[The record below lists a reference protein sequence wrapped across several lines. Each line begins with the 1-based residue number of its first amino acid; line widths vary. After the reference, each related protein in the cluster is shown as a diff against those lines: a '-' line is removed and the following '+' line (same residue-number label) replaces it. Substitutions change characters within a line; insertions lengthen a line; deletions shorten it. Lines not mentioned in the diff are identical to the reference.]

1 MSGAASPNPA
11 GDTPTVGTSQFAS
24 ANSQTVAEGQDAAN
38 PESPAPTANRRLKLK
53 SDEKGAIYLLDPVT
67 GTRYDVSDDE
77 TILPGTP
84 PERTRRNGGR
94 NQAPLSDGEGQHSGS
109 PSSPSDVTS
118 STGGD
123 VNITSEA
130 LLALLVTDLSSAP
143 LTDAQSHRFHTLR
156 GILTLGRD
164 SLMTTTGLVAGQR
177 DQIRTM
183 SDSLREF
190 RDEVANRF
198 DEFSDAMIS
207 ATHSLENTLENN
219 GAGRS
224 DPIMAVNLPPL
235 AANLL
240 PDPVDLGDV
249 RPDIDRV
256 IPPKRDTESY
266 EEFQRRGNAALA
278 RRARAAAAFDP
289 NAAQPANPQPASILK
304 ATRFASVGSASRAGA
319 PSGPARNALVIE
331 PVGLNQTTTGYH
343 TPRPAGATT
352 ITAFEAFALEKSAQ
366 IERIIERQLGEAME
380 APPRAP
386 KLKDPPMYKGEDND
400 EYFMSWLTK
409 MCTWMQGY
417 SLGGPRYDA
426 NRIVYLKTALDSHAL
441 EWFDN
446 EVEPT
451 DRESDIDHEFA
462 PIICALHKRFVTS
475 ATATRAT
482 KEYEAVRYDA
492 ARGIEF
498 LASELLR
505 TANKMREPPSDF
517 SIRQRFMRLIPAAV
531 HDKLIERGLFPEYAD
546 LTTLK
551 SHARVWIEA
560 LEHMRGAGDIDRCCP
575 RWRSTSHIGNRA
587 AQAPAR
593 AAQTINSRAAT
604 KATSTPMYSSP
615 AGPSTSDGPPI
626 KVNKTCYACGIYGHT
641 SADPVCPRF
650 NESASA
656 RPKAVKLAPRPA
668 AQLHAQR
675 VLASYSVDGEE
686 VGVNEADTRDPDHIS
701 HLEEDDGLWGGD
713 QYSANELIDD
723 YPADDEGE
731 PEQFAESTEVRVGAM
746 RQYFSLRVEPP
757 PEGNTITSSTGNN
770 LNTGPPTRRAPAR
783 TLLLDSDVLIVG
795 VAGDGY
801 IPWSAEEDARIAADR
816 MAGWDMGAT
825 SHEGL
830 LTAFDAHYGSGPYTG
845 PALEEMAAVEAVGAE
860 EHARAL
866 WDSLMRMQPL
876 MIVGFSSEFLRTTA
890 IDVEGELA
898 TFMRMFTDLQ
908 QTLIDL
914 AGLQSRR
921 LLARTHLH
929 TLRERPTGSSSRA
942 PRILHLATMANRRLL
957 NDMRMSIHILE
968 QRLTRIATTR
978 TALEEELTRRLVERE
993 SWALNQSVGPSPSRG
1008 SSPPS
1013 YPGSPHESDEYYSPD
1028 EQPYLSRVPGLASN
1042 LVPGPTVT
1050 SMADPIADSPTEGSD
1065 LTSSATSSIGD
1076 SGEGGW
1082 ATAGGLSTAEG
1093 ELNDSTV
1100 DLPNDANQSA
1110 PNEEIVLR
1118 SIEVITSREAERL
1131 TTVRLPNGE
1140 LRTDRSPLPPYHR
1153 RHPQFQDEHQEA
1165 MRVAISDRAQELDVP
1180 QAEVE
1185 RWVEWESR
1193 HELNTN
1199 GDIIRTTDGFPDQYP
1214 NNLFSGLVY
1223 HEGLASSG
1231 PENDDET
1238 AWPGFRAQI
1247 LAQRIEH
1254 IATVRRPRT
1263 LPPQRD
1269 HIPIG
1274 LMDQP
1279 TRSNHTIACLSALVK
1294 IGSTSAYVLFD
1305 SGSNT
1310 DSMTPEYANAINGVR
1325 IPLTEQVTLQLGCVG
1340 SRSKISFGTRVPV
1353 DFGGVK
1359 GHVYFDQVNLDRY
1372 DVVIGTPF
1380 MNRHGVV
1387 LDFGQREIRFPRG
1400 HVIKALST
1408 LEEASLV
1415 DEGGVRK
1422 HRPGVMVET
1431 VEDEDSYRVHLP
1443 SLSCDAPFVLI
1454 AEHEYMD
1461 GLHSPPITDNH
1472 SLRRA
1477 HVREE
1482 EDSELSDALPSLP
1495 WWHPCILI
1503 PEEECEGIDLGSSE
1517 ADHRYG
1523 RSEGGHNDAVDAD
1536 LSERDDGYTTTIT
1549 FRPVRLAP

>member
-11 GDTPTVGTSQFAS
+11 GDTPT
-24 ANSQTVAEGQDAAN
+24 TVAEGQDAAN

-219 GAGRS
+219 VRILRATGATEAQLTKLASVVRAGRS

-278 RRARAAAAFDP
+278 
-289 NAAQPANPQPASILK
+289 
-304 ATRFASVGSASRAGA
+304 ATRSSRGGRLPGWGPFGSRA
-319 PSGPARNALVIE
+319 NALVIE

-426 NRIVYLKTALDSHAL
+426 NRIVYLKTALDSHAG
-441 EWFDN
+441 
-446 EVEPT
+446 V
-451 DRESDIDHEFA
+451 
-462 PIICALHKRFVTS
+462 
-475 ATATRAT
+475 
-482 KEYEAVRYDA
+482 EYEAVRYDA

-560 LEHMRGAGDIDRCCP
+560 LEHMRGRATSTDVARAGAAP
-575 RWRSTSHIGNRA
+575 RTLVAKAVARPLTRAANRPQIGNRA

-731 PEQFAESTEVRVGAM
+731 PEQLSDCPAGDPNVAPDLAELIESAESTEVRVGAM

-1140 LRTDRSPLPPYHR
+1140 AERIGPLYPHIIG
-1153 RHPQFQDEHQEA
+1153 EA

-1415 DEGGVRK
+1415 DVRK
-1422 HRPGVMVET
+1422 STPKGK
-1431 VEDEDSYRVHLP
+1431 
-1443 SLSCDAPFVLI
+1443 
-1454 AEHEYMD
+1454 
-1461 GLHSPPITDNH
+1461 NK
-1472 SLRRA
+1472 
-1477 HVREE
+1477 
-1482 EDSELSDALPSLP
+1482 
-1495 WWHPCILI
+1495 
-1503 PEEECEGIDLGSSE
+1503 
-1517 ADHRYG
+1517 
-1523 RSEGGHNDAVDAD
+1523 AV
-1536 LSERDDGYTTTIT
+1536 
-1549 FRPVRLAP
+1549 